1 MSESVVTRT
10 FVIKDPQGLHA
21 RPAQIFAKTALQ
33 FKSHIELLYA
43 DRRIDAKSILE
54 ILTLGA
60 DGNAQIILEARG
72 DDAEQAA
79 EALVQ
84 LANDIFANDN

>member
-33 FKSHIELLYA
+33 FKSQIELLYA
-43 DRRIDAKSILE
+43 ERRIDAKSILE

-60 DGNAQIILEARG
+60 DANAQIVLEARG

-84 LANDIFANDN
+84 LANDIFANNS